1 MSINIELNS
10 DNLTYLSDLDNINKD
25 DNINKN
31 DFLNYIINLGFK
43 EYEKL
48 KNIHFDKTFIQIKS
62 NNNLINNLDL
72 IIENKT
78 NKLYNLIN
86 EIKLDNCIQ
95 KQNNVYKGL
104 NGENFIYQFFINNFS
119 NFSIE
124 DTSAIPHSGD
134 FKLYIPDINENV
146 ILEVKNYKNTIDQ
159 KQIDKLYYDLNYT
172 GINYAIFI
180 SLNSNIVNKKN
191 NIEWDIKDNK
201 IIIYISN
208 CTNELLLLSIYILIN
223 LYNIIKDCKQSSELN
238 NINEK
243 ELLLIVKQI
252 LLQKNTINKLKN
264 SILSL
269 QDTLSKEII
278 NIYNSISLYENELLY
293 NMNNLQNLISK
304 NISINNNI
312 QNTKK
317 YNNDII
323 HQLDDLNLNKNLKNI
338 IEIILLEFND
348 NYTISLIDNKKIL
361 ICNNDIN
368 ILSIKILKTSINLI
382 TKDNIE
388 IKNIDLNNWNS
399 IIKLFK

>member
-1 MSINIELNS
+1 
-10 DNLTYLSDLDNINKD
+10 
-25 DNINKN
+25 
-31 DFLNYIINLGFK
+31 
-43 EYEKL
+43 
-48 KNIHFDKTFIQIKS
+48 
-62 NNNLINNLDL
+62 
-72 IIENKT
+72 
-78 NKLYNLIN
+78 
-86 EIKLDNCIQ
+86 
-95 KQNNVYKGL
+95 
-104 NGENFIYQFFINNFS
+104 
-119 NFSIE
+119 
-124 DTSAIPHSGD
+124 
-134 FKLYIPDINENV
+134 
-146 ILEVKNYKNTIDQ
+146 VKNYKNTIDQ